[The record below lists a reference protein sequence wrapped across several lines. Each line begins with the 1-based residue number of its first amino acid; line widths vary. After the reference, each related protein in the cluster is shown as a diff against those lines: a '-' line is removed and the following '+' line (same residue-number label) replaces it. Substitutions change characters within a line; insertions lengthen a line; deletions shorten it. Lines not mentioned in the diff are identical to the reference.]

1 MTAAWEAMGS
11 GSRLVLV
18 TGEAGIGKTRVAAEL
33 ARTLHSKGTRV
44 LFGRCD
50 DALSVPYQPFV
61 EMLRSDVGAMADMST
76 SQVTARLGP
85 HPGDL
90 TRLLRSEEHTSEL
103 QSLMR
108 ISYAVFCLKKTTTT
122 TTQPKN

>member
-76 SQVTARLGP
+76 SQVTARPGP
-85 HPGDL
+85 PPGDL
-90 TRLLRSEEHTSEL
+90 TPLLP
-103 QSLMR
+103 QPAASLPGP
-108 ISYAVFCLKKTTTT
+108 AA
-122 TTQPKN
+122 QPLRPAAATHPHPPPHAL